1 MLKWPYENQGLD
13 KTPFTKTRVWTKR
26 PLQKPGSGQNCPYV
40 SCIRRRIAL
49 TFSVFGA
56 ELHLHFLCSAQN
68 RPYKNNG
75 LDKMPLTKT
84 VVWRKLPLCFLYSAQ
99 NCTYV
104 FCIRRKTALTFPVFG
119 AEPLLWLLCLAQNLF
134 FPVCESPSTRAC
146 PREPVRESSST
157 RACPREPVRESLSA
171 RACPVVSLGGSEFQ
185 SIHGLGG
192 PSVVLQFTTSQ
203 SAVYDQFTTN
213 AAWGLASPS
222 ARACLRE
229 PVRESPSTRACP
241 RERVRESRSA
251 TME

>member
-1 MLKWPYENQGLD
+1 MNFNRFMVSVGPRSCCSLRRHKVQ
-13 KTPFTKTRVWTKR
+13 FTTSLRLMQPGAWQAR
-26 PLQKPGSGQNCPYV
+26 P
-40 SCIRRRIAL
+40 R
-49 TFSVFGA
+49 
-56 ELHLHFLCSAQN
+56 E
-68 RPYKNNG
+68 
-75 LDKMPLTKT
+75 
-84 VVWRKLPLCFLYSAQ
+84 
-99 NCTYV
+99 
-104 FCIRRKTALTFPVFG
+104 
-119 AEPLLWLLCLAQNLF
+119 
-134 FPVCESPSTRAC
+134 PVCESLSARA
-146 PREPVRESSST
+146 R
-157 RACPREPVRESLSA
+157 PREPVRESLSA

-241 RERVRESRSA
+241 REPVRESRSA